1 MRITGVRNVKFTK
14 NGPEESKRCNK
25 GDYLGG
31 ENIEPLDCIPGKFT
45 KRYSTTRNIQVKL
58 FNFKDKEFFK
68 H

>member
-1 MRITGVRNVKFTK
+1 MGQKNPKDVIKGGGNV
-14 NGPEESKRCNK
+14 
-25 GDYLGG
+25 
-31 ENIEPLDCIPGKFT
+31 EPLDCIPGKFT